1 MLIKQLLKYPNGIAY
16 VAAKRYYFGVG
27 GGTSDFIQ
35 IFNSTRLQAND
46 SIGPN
51 NVHYSIETVKII
63 EDRFS
68 NIREILK
75 ITYLIFW
82 FVNLIDNMID
92 YSCLNE
98 VINIDFVNWI
108 CLKLLIFVCLF
119 KMYGYHLMVSAT
131 V

>member
-35 IFNSTRLQAND
+35 IFNSTRLQAN

-51 NVHYSIETVKII
+51 IVHYSIETVKII

-75 ITYLIFW
+75 ITYRIF
-82 FVNLIDNMID
+82 
-92 YSCLNE
+92 
-98 VINIDFVNWI
+98 
-108 CLKLLIFVCLF
+108 
-119 KMYGYHLMVSAT
+119 
-131 V
+131 